1 MRRSAGIILLV
12 CALAGLSHETRA
24 LDLSMMTD
32 AQLGRAFRE
41 SMLDEGF
48 FGGLKTK
55 LGSLFSGAK
64 KVANTL
70 GISPDKVV
78 EKVTAAKDVL
88 CGEKIANLVASA
100 QSGNSVIA
108 NFVKKQYSNIQ
119 NIATAGCQRA
129 FSSVGNLVVQ
139 QNPKLENTI
148 ENAVVCAQISG
159 ENMCADAVGCEWYE
173 YAGWFS
179 AKKKQEG
186 CYRVPCKERAAES
199 AYAHDNADRMKE
211 LCEKP
216 VYQNMFEDKMDTDSI
231 GAAGMTEEQAA
242 TVNEGRPLVCE
253 YDDANKRCK

>member
-159 ENMCADAVGCEWYE
+159 TNMCADAVGCTWYE
-173 YAGWFS
+173 YGS
-179 AKKKQEG
+179 TELPGKPEG
-186 CYRVPCKERAAES
+186 CYRVPCDKRAAKS
-199 AYAHDNADRMKE
+199 AYDNHDNADRMKE
-211 LCEKP
+211 FCEKP
-216 VYQNMFEDKMDTDSI
+216 VYQNMFEDEKDI
-231 GAAGMTEEQAA
+231 AFAGGVMTALQAA
-242 TVNEGRPLVCE
+242 TDNEGRPLVCE
-253 YDDANKRCK
+253 FDDVTKRCK

>member
-1 MRRSAGIILLV
+1 MRRAAGIILLV

-159 ENMCADAVGCEWYE
+159 ENMCADAVGCKWYADNE
-173 YAGWFS
+173 VGTLT
-179 AKKKQEG
+179 EG
-186 CYRVPCKERAAES
+186 CYRVPCNQRAAES
-199 AYAHDNADRMKE
+199 AYDNHEKADRMKE
-211 LCEKP
+211 FCEKP
-216 VYQNMFEDKMDTDSI
+216 VYQNMFEDAKDTGTI
-231 GAAGMTEEQAA
+231 GAGGMTPVQAA

-253 YDDANKRCK
+253 YDAATNACK

>member
-1 MRRSAGIILLV
+1 
-12 CALAGLSHETRA
+12 
-24 LDLSMMTD
+24 
-32 AQLGRAFRE
+32 
-41 SMLDEGF
+41 MLDEGF

-129 FSSVGNLVVQ
+129 FNSVGNLVVQ

-159 ENMCADAVGCEWYE
+159 KNMCADAVGCKWYE
-173 YAGWFS
+173 DGNAVYAQLVAADKS
-179 AKKKQEG
+179 EG
-186 CYRVPCKERAAES
+186 CYRVPCNERADES
-199 AYAHDNADRMKE
+199 EYDKHDNADRMKE
-211 LCEKP
+211 FCEKP
-216 VYQNMFEDKMDTDSI
+216 VYQNMFEDEKDT
-231 GAAGMTEEQAA
+231 ATFAGGRMNAFQAA
-242 TVNEGRPLVCE
+242 TDNEGRPLVCR
-253 YDDANKRCK
+253 YNAATNGCV